1 MRWGPKQKQMKKLVL
16 TGVCMTAMFCS
27 YAQFTLKG
35 RVVEKNLTTPIAN
48 ATVSTRSGLNTITD
62 DYGSF
67 VLKTSNREAIQVEIS
82 SVGFSAWSGQL
93 HPDSNITIRLVRNS
107 SLMQPVEIRAV
118 RASEQ
123 SPFTKTTLSAAA
135 LEKMNIGQDIPFL
148 LNQTPS
154 TVIHS
159 DAGNGVGYTG
169 IRIRGSDPTRI
180 NMTINGIPYNDA
192 ESQGIFFVNLPDLA
206 SSLNSLQ
213 IQRGVGTS
221 SNGAGAFGATM
232 NLLTNETNEKA
243 YAELNNSA
251 GSFNTFKNT
260 LRAGTGLLNEH
271 FTFDARLSRISSDG
285 FVDRASSNMQSFF
298 VSGAYLSG
306 TSSLRLNV
314 FSGKEKTYQSW
325 YGIPE
330 FKLETD
336 RTYNS
341 AGTERPGDPYANE
354 TDNYTQTHYQLFYNK
369 SLSNFWNLN
378 LALFYT
384 RGKGYYEQYKAGESF
399 GDYGMENFVTGNDTL
414 RETDLIRQL
423 WLDNHFYGNTF
434 SLQYKKAKT
443 ELIIG
448 GGWSRYDGKHYGTV
462 TWANAGFPDNH
473 RWYDLDADKTDM
485 NLYAKWQQQL
495 TERLSLFTDLQVRHV
510 SYNIYG
516 FRNNPTLDIKNNW
529 LFFNPKLG
537 LSYSKNNWT
546 AYLSYAIANKE
557 PNRDDFEAGAAQQP
571 VYETLNDLE
580 LGVNKQGAVFSWGA
594 TVFYMKYRN
603 QLILTG
609 LINDVGA
616 YARTNIPESYR
627 AGIELTGRW
636 KPANWF
642 NISGNIAYSENKIR
656 QFTAYYDDYDQ
667 GGQKTETL
675 ASTDISFSPR
685 WVGGTTVNLTP
696 AKNFEISV
704 LNKYV
709 SRQYLDNTSRISRSL
724 DPYFLNDLRVIY
736 RIKPGFMN
744 EIQLMGQINNLFNVR
759 YEPNGYSFSYYYGGE
774 LQTENFYYPMAG
786 TNFMVGLNLKF

>member
-1 MRWGPKQKQMKKLVL
+1 MVSS
-16 TGVCMTAMFCS
+16 F
-27 YAQFTLKG
+27 AQFSIKG
-35 RVVEKNLTTPIAN
+35 RVVEKNLASPLGN
-48 ATVSTRSGLNTITD
+48 ATVRTPSGITTLTD
-62 DYGSF
+62 EYGYF
-67 VLKTSNREAIQVEIS
+67 LLKTTTRDVQADIS
-82 SVGFSAWSGQL
+82 SVGFLPWSGSL
-93 HPDSNITIRLVRNS
+93 SADSVVTIRLERNNT
-107 SLMQPVEIRAV
+107 LMQPVEIRAV

-123 SPFTKTTLSAAA
+123 SPFTKTTLTASA
-135 LEKMNIGQDIPFL
+135 LEKMNMGQDIPFL

-232 NLLTNETNEKA
+232 NLLTNEIHEKA

-260 LRAGTGLLNEH
+260 LLAGTGLLNNH
-271 FTFDARLSRISSDG
+271 FTVDARLSRISSDG
-285 FVDRASSNMQSFF
+285 FIDRASSDMQSFF
-298 VSGAYLSG
+298 VSGAYLSN

-330 FKLETD
+330 SKLESD

-354 TDNYTQTHYQLFYNK
+354 TDNYRQTHYQLFYNK
-369 SLSNFWNLN
+369 TLSKYWNLN
-378 LALFYT
+378 LAGFYT
-384 RGKGYYEQYKAGESF
+384 RGKGYYEQYKADES
-399 GDYGMENFVTGNDTL
+399 YGKYGLPNFVTGRDTL

-443 ELIIG
+443 DLIIG
-448 GGWSRYDGKHYGTV
+448 GGWSKYKGNHYGII
-462 TWANAGFPDNH
+462 TWATAGVPDNH
-473 RWYDLDADKTDM
+473 RWYDLDADKSDV

-495 TERLSLFTDLQVRHV
+495 TERLSLFTDLQVRSV
-510 SYNIYG
+510 RYDIFG
-516 FRNNPTLDIKNNW
+516 FRDNPTLFINNNW
-529 LFFNPKLG
+529 FFVNPKLG
-537 LSYSKNNWT
+537 LSYTKDNWT
-546 AYLSYAIANKE
+546 AYLSYAVANKE

-571 VYETLNDLE
+571 VHETLNDLE
-580 LGVNKQGAVFSWGA
+580 LGLNKQGAVLSWGA
-594 TVFYMKYRN
+594 TIFYMKYRN

-609 LINDVGA
+609 QINDVGA
-616 YARTNIPESYR
+616 YARTNIPESFR
-627 AGIELTGRW
+627 AGIELTARW
-636 KPANWF
+636 KPTNWF
-642 NISGNIAYSENKIR
+642 NVSGNLAYSENKIR
-656 QFTAYYDDYDQ
+656 RFTGYYDDYDN
-667 GGQKTETL
+667 GGQITESM

-685 WVGGTTVNLTP
+685 WVGGATINLIP
-696 AKNFEISV
+696 LKNLEVSL

-709 SRQYLDNTSRISRSL
+709 SRQYLDNTSRESRSL
-724 DPYFLNDLRVIY
+724 DPYLLQDLRVIY
-736 RIKPGFMN
+736 RIKPRFMN
-744 EIQLMGQINNLFNVR
+744 EIQLMGQINNLFNVK

-786 TNFMVGLNLKF
+786 TNVMFGLNLKF